1 MLEIL
6 VILAFITVLMAC
18 VVLDI
23 SIVYALAVGYFIFF
37 FYGVKRGFGA
47 KHVFMMSVSGVKT
60 VKNLLITFLLIGV
73 VTALWRAAGTIP
85 VIICYASKL
94 IHPSAFVVIAFL
106 LNALISFLT
115 GTAFGT
121 AATMGV
127 ICMTMALAMGIEPL
141 YVGGAILSGVFWG
154 DRCSPV
160 STSALLVSELTKT
173 DLYENIKRMAKTGL
187 VPTILACLIYL
198 VLGMMAGGSGEI
210 MDMEGL
216 FSKGF
221 VLHWVLV
228 LPAVMILVLA
238 AFRVKVKQTLSVS
251 AVIAAVLAIVIQKIE
266 ITDLVKFML
275 FGYETEV
282 VELTSM
288 MNGGGVSSMVRTAVI
303 VGLSSSFSGIFE
315 GTGLLNSMKQYV
327 AKISE
332 KATPFGATFL
342 ISILTSM
349 VACNQ
354 TLAAILSHQLCRDI
368 EPDEKEMA
376 IYLEDTVIVMAP
388 LIPWSIAGAVP
399 LATVGAPM
407 GSIALACYLYILPLW
422 QLILHIGKKNK

>member
-1 MLEIL
+1 MLEVL
-6 VILAFITVLMAC
+6 VIFAFIAVLMTC
-18 VVLDI
+18 VALDI
-23 SIVYALAVGYFIFF
+23 SIVYALAIGYFIFF
-37 FYGVKRGFGA
+37 FYGVKSGFGA
-47 KHVFMMSVSGVKT
+47 KNVFFMSVKGVKT

-85 VIICYASKL
+85 MIICYASKL
-94 IHPSAFVVIAFL
+94 IHPSAFIVIAFL
-106 LNALISFLT
+106 LNALVSFLT

-127 ICMTMALAMGIEPL
+127 ICMTMALAMGIDPL
-141 YVGGAILSGVFWG
+141 YVGGAILSGVYWG

-173 DLYENIKRMAKTGL
+173 DLYENIKRMLKTGL
-187 VPTILACLIYL
+187 IPTIITCVIYL
-198 VLGMMAGGSGEI
+198 VLGLVSGGGGAVL
-210 MDMEGL
+210 DMEAM

-221 VLHWVLV
+221 TLHWVLV

-238 AFRVKVKQTLSVS
+238 AFRVKVKKTLSIS
-251 AVIAAVLAIVIQKIE
+251 ALLAAVLAVAIQKIGLIE
-266 ITDLVKFML
+266 LIKLML
-275 FGYETEV
+275 FGYQTEV
-282 VELTSM
+282 EELASM

-332 KATPFGATFL
+332 KATPYGATFL
-342 ISILTSM
+342 ISIVTSM

-354 TLAAILSHQLCRDI
+354 TLTAILTHQLSR
-368 EPDEKEMA
+368 
-376 IYLEDTVIVMAP
+376 
-388 LIPWSIAGAVP
+388 
-399 LATVGAPM
+399 
-407 GSIALACYLYILPLW
+407 
-422 QLILHIGKKNK
+422 